1 MPRTVSAG
9 ERIDFTVGDSDVTGF
24 GVRFAPL
31 EPGDAWRLRV
41 SNMAYGHQ
49 TYAPAGSFSVGGTR
63 HVLRSGGDDLVEYR
77 PADAPDT
84 LRITVGPWD
93 ATLTTDEAPPDTD
106 TDGACAPGWARGLWI
121 GGSWAGLTQ
130 GRVEGDLV
138 EWTSRGLHARGRLI
152 DHGWYGNDGELFEP
166 APEFPDLSGLVRRH
180 VEAGLDVAL
189 WVAPWVPIGT
199 AQWERFRS
207 RGWFVTDTDGDP
219 AVFPVVGDGSIA
231 GSYLDLSADDVAT
244 AWSDGISRLADLGV
258 RAIKLDFGEA
268 LPDDV
273 VIRNER
279 VVLDQPRSATRNEF
293 PVFMQDATRAG
304 LRPGSFVM
312 SRAGWTDSPSL
323 SSVWI
328 GDQSS
333 DRSRFAGLGS
343 TPFALRS
350 ALEAGYGLV
359 GFDIGGCFGT
369 PSAADFC
376 SWQRTSLLFD
386 FALYHGLSDR
396 SPWAYGDDAVSAHHG
411 TLRLREL
418 ATWST
423 GDRIDIGRD
432 PQRRAICQRTG
443 RSAIAVADLG
453 EPMSVS
459 LPDGVWHDAVTGR
472 EHHGDA
478 VFPCAGGSLFLRA

>member
-1 MPRTVSAG
+1 MATALSAG
-9 ERIDFTVGDSDVTGF
+9 ERIDFAIGDDEVTGF

-41 SNMAYGHQ
+41 SNRAYGHQ
-49 TYAPAGSFSVGGTR
+49 TYAPSGSFSVGGAR
-63 HVLRSGGDDLVEYR
+63 HVLRSGGEDLVEFR

-93 ATLTTDEAPPDTD
+93 ATLTTDEAPPVADD
-106 TDGACAPGWARGLWI
+106 ACAPGWARGLWI

-130 GRVEGDLV
+130 ERVEADLV
-138 EWTSRGLHARGRLI
+138 EWTSRGLHARGRLV

-166 APEFPDLSGLVRRH
+166 SAEFPDLPALVRRH
-180 VEAGLDVAL
+180 LEVGLDVAL

-219 AVFPVVGDGSIA
+219 AVFPVVGDGAIA
-231 GSYLDLSADDVAT
+231 GSYLDLSADDVAR
-244 AWSDGISRLADLGV
+244 AWSDGIRRLADLGV

-268 LPDDV
+268 LPDGAVLRSERTV
-273 VIRNER
+273 V
-279 VVLDQPRSATRNEF
+279 DQPRQATRNEF
-293 PVFMQDATRAG
+293 PLFMQDATRTG

-323 SSVWI
+323 VSVWI

-350 ALEAGYGLV
+350 SLDAGYRQV
-359 GFDIGGCFGT
+359 GFDVGGYFGT
-369 PSAADFC
+369 PSPADFC

-386 FALYHGLSDR
+386 FALYHGLTDR
-396 SPWAYGDDAVSAHHG
+396 SPWSYGDDAVATHNEMI
-411 TLRLREL
+411 RLRGL
-418 ATWST
+418 VTWST
-423 GDRIDIGRD
+423 DDRVDIGRD
-432 PQRRAICQRTG
+432 TRRRAICQRTG
-443 RSAIAVADLG
+443 RTAIAVADLG
-453 EPMSVS
+453 EPMAVS
-459 LPDGVWHDAVTGR
+459 LPDGVWHDVVTGR